1 MAEPN
6 RMKVRTLIMVVS
18 MVILPVAAVIGVK
31 VPGFLRVTGAW
42 SRDAAETA
50 SKTKPLAASRGSKSN
65 EAKDRGLVASAGQ
78 SPKPPQPE
86 SPSYPVVRVGNI
98 DVRPEE
104 PQIMRLADGDDV
116 PTPLAAVAA
125 NHVEAS
131 PNDLFLQVQQ
141 RLRALGATHYSL
153 ETWGTTG
160 EAYRFQCRMAAGHDL
175 NYSRHFEATDT
186 DALRVMQTVLEE
198 VEAWKAGRLP

>member
-6 RMKVRTLIMVVS
+6 RMKLRTMIMVVS

-31 VPGFLRVTGAW
+31 VPGFLRVSGAW
-42 SRDAAETA
+42 SRAEA
-50 SKTKPLAASRGSKSN
+50 EKPIKQKPLAA
-65 EAKDRGLVASAGQ
+65 DRAVKPTDANGGRAESASTAN
-78 SPKPPQPE
+78 KKNQPE
-86 SPSYPVVRVGNI
+86 SPNYPVVRVGNI

-104 PQIMRLADGDDV
+104 PDV
-116 PTPLAAVAA
+116 VQTAKGVESPMPLAAVPAK
-125 NHVEAS
+125 HVETT

-160 EAYRFQCRMAAGHDL
+160 EAYRFHCRMAAGHDL
-175 NYSRHFEATDT
+175 NYSRHFEATDV
-186 DALRVMQTVLEE
+186 DALRVMQTVLQE